1 MSMAA
6 QLRRLS
12 RHPVATLRSPI
23 RAGFFTRRHPE
34 LGHLIGQVR
43 ARRLTFLSH
52 ECLIDLAEAVL
63 AMERRGLPGA
73 VVEAGAA
80 LGGSAIVLGK
90 AKAPSRPMKVYDT
103 FGMIPPP
110 ADRDGRD
117 VHERYAAI
125 ASGKATGIG
134 GETYYGYRDNLLGE
148 VGDNFRTLGV
158 PAEAHSVEFVQGL
171 YEDTLRVTYPV
182 AFAHVDC
189 DWYESVMTCLR
200 QIEPRLVP
208 GGRLVID
215 DYDHWSGCRTAV
227 DEYFAGRTGYTF
239 VRRSRLHIVKAG

>member
-1 MSMAA
+1 MSMTN

-12 RHPVATLRSPI
+12 RRPVAALRSPV
-23 RAGFFTRRHPE
+23 RAKFFKHRHPE
-34 LGHLIGQVR
+34 LGDLIGEVR
-43 ARRLTFLSH
+43 ARRLTYLPH

-63 AMERRGLPGA
+63 AVERRGLPGA

-80 LGGSAIVLGK
+80 LGGSAIVIGK

-117 VHERYAAI
+117 VHERYATI
-125 ASGKATGIG
+125 VSGKATGIG
-134 GETYYGYRDNLLGE
+134 GETYYGYRANLLGE
-148 VGDNFRTLGV
+148 VSDNFHTLGV
-158 PAEAHSVEFVQGL
+158 PVEAHSVELVQGL
-171 YEDTLRVTYPV
+171 YEDCLHVTYPV

-189 DWYESVMTCLR
+189 DWYESVMTCLH
-200 QIEPRLVP
+200 QIEPWLVP

-215 DYDHWSGCRTAV
+215 DYDQWSGCRAAV

-239 VRRSRLHIVKAG
+239 VRRTRLHIVKDG